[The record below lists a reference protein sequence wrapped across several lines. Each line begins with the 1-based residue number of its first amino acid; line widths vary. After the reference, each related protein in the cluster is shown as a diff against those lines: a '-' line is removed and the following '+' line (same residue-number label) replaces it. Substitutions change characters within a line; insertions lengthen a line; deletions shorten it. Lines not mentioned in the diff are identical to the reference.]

1 MLPGKHSNG
10 QGNVHTFR
18 VNILATR
25 CNATGGTTCE
35 QCQVDWGSLLRRK
48 RRNQRLL
55 ICYRVANMAASLFM
69 PEPLSSKQG
78 GGALDKSMRLRKEES
93 VRTTNA
99 GGGMSPGISWLYRT
113 RRICCLPVRPDS
125 IRRRQCSRLWRRCP
139 SSRQR

>member
-10 QGNVHTFR
+10 QGNVHAFR

-69 PEPLSSKQG
+69 PEPRSSK
-78 GGALDKSMRLRKEES
+78 LRWWRARQVNAIEE
-93 VRTTNA
+93 R
-99 GGGMSPGISWLYRT
+99 GIGSYYE
-113 RRICCLPVRPDS
+113 C
-125 IRRRQCSRLWRRCP
+125 RRRNVSRHFLAVSNSENLLPSCSTR
-139 SSRQR
+139 